1 VEPSAEIS
9 GTAPQ
14 SSNDF
19 TGRQSGNL
27 RDFLVQLAVVFLAS
41 YLLLFAGMTRRPGFY
56 DEGIMLTGAMRVA
69 AGQIP
74 HRDFHYIYGP
84 AEIYILS
91 GLFKIFGTSLL
102 AERLFDLLIK
112 ALLVTSVYAIVLSY
126 CRRAIAIFISAVT
139 ILWLYGMKE
148 FGIATTPVSLL
159 NLVGSC
165 LILPAFVGRVSTR
178 RMFAAGAISGIAV
191 LFRPDTGIALAGIH
205 ACVIA
210 IAIYLRFKGT
220 RNRLVIFASTFW
232 PYLLGFALLTI
243 PAALYYLSVAP
254 LAAMLEDIV
263 FYPAKYYHRGRYLP
277 FPGIHPKELENLGVY
292 LPIAIAVIS
301 LYALVTR
308 LRARLGA
315 ATRLDKIP
323 QPQGWFGFLV
333 TFTILLIVMYLKGVV
348 RVAPLQMYLAIVPS
362 LLLIAVLFQHQSSF
376 PRPVRISISCLFW
389 LSLLPAA
396 WSALHEVRFEYVWH
410 SSVAERILSSTRNA
424 GPGTETE
431 WCKMA
436 NPVTTG
442 FCFFPEE
449 DRVHAIE
456 FIDSHTQPGQTLYV
470 GVSHHDRIFANDNI
484 IYFAAQRLP
493 ATRWSHFDPDL
504 QNRYD
509 IQMQMVDELERNA
522 PPYIVLDS
530 EFELSREPNDSSK
543 SSGVM
548 LLDRYIHDK
557 YQPSETFGTMSVWQ
571 RRSP

>member
-159 NLVGSC
+159 NLVGSY

-178 RMFAAGAISGIAV
+178 RMFAAGALSGIAV

-220 RNRLVIFASTFW
+220 GNRLVIFASTFW

-277 FPGIHPKELENLGVY
+277 FPGIHLKELENLCVY

-301 LYALVTR
+301 LYALATR

-315 ATRLDKIP
+315 AARLDRIP
-323 QPQGWFGFLV
+323 QPQEWFGFLV

-436 NPVTTG
+436 NPLTTG

-456 FIDSHTQPGQTLYV
+456 FIGSHTHPGQTLYV

-484 IYFAAQRLP
+484 IYFAAQRIP